1 MYPTVV
7 CSKTEAETY
16 RDRVILDKT
25 LELGMLYIIPK
36 LDCTDFLL
44 NNFLDTII
52 NLEIIWFKCDERVEM

>member
-1 MYPTVV
+1 MV

-16 RDRVILDKT
+16 RDRVILT
-25 LELGMLYIIPK
+25 RLLELGMLYVIPK

>member
-25 LELGMLYIIPK
+25 LELGMLYVIPK

>member
-1 MYPTVV
+1 MV

>member
-7 CSKTEAETY
+7 CSQTEAETY

>member
-1 MYPTVV
+1 MV

-25 LELGMLYIIPK
+25 LELGMLYVIPK